1 MSVSPAE
8 RHGIAGASRGFACAL
23 ALGAGLAGCGRSDLE
38 RLADARQELADAA
51 WADAV
56 ASADAGLRTASD
68 ARASWGLELVKL
80 EALARAGEA
89 DGALEQLGRISRLYP
104 ERVPPTQFSATA
116 WQLRAAGQGPAA
128 IQVLDMGLDRFPED
142 AALRRLIEDAGSS
155 DVDPA
160 ELEMLKS
167 LGYID

>member
-56 ASADAGLRTASD
+56 AS